1 MELLQKL
8 RYGRTVPHYGKQ
20 GLSSW
25 FKLLTYDQT
34 LTACL
39 QELGSYFES
48 RQEAEEKNT
57 KIQIINSNLIT
68 DFTTDR

>member
-8 RYGRTVPHYGKQ
+8 RYGKTVPHYGKQ

-39 QELGSYFES
+39 QELENCFES
-48 RQEAEEKNT
+48 RQEAEEKKHENQYN
-57 KIQIINSNLIT
+57 K
-68 DFTTDR
+68 F

>member
-34 LTACL
+34 LTACQ

-48 RQEAEEKNT
+48 RQEAEEKEHKNQYN
-57 KIQIINSNLIT
+57 K
-68 DFTTDR
+68 F

>member
-8 RYGRTVPHYGKQ
+8 RYGRTVPLHGKQ

-48 RQEAEEKNT
+48 RQEAEEKKHKNPNN
-57 KIQIINSNLIT
+57 K
-68 DFTTDR
+68 F